1 MADENL
7 KTRFNTVNSDE
18 LMNKYRDLVSK
29 LTQYF
34 PKVDKTLILDILR
47 LETQNSD
54 WVGSTTLEIKYK
66 NNDVDLEEKKEG
78 LYNKFNM
85 LPMEK
90 DERTLRFKAKR
101 MYLEDIEEL
110 IAKDQDIEHI
120 GGSAKSTEDDQYPS
134 THG

>member
-1 MADENL
+1 MVDENL
-7 KTRFNTVNSDE
+7 KARFNAVNSDE
-18 LMNKYRDLVSK
+18 LMNNYRDLVNK

-34 PKVDKTLILDILR
+34 PKVDKTLILDILK
-47 LETQNSD
+47 LETQRSD
-54 WVGSTTLEIKYK
+54 WVGSTTIEIKYK
-66 NNDVDLEEKKEG
+66 NNDINLEEKKET

-110 IAKDQDIEHI
+110 IAKDQNIEYI
-120 GGSAKSTEDDQYPS
+120 SGSAKSTEDDQYPS

>member
-1 MADENL
+1 MADENP
-7 KTRFNTVNSDE
+7 KARFNTVNSDE
-18 LMNKYRDLVSK
+18 LLNSYRDLVSK

-34 PKVDKTLILDILR
+34 PKVEKTLILDILR
-47 LETQNSD
+47 LETQKSD
-54 WVGSTTLEIKYK
+54 WVGSTTVEIKYK
-66 NNDVDLEEKKEG
+66 NNDVNLEEKKEN

-90 DERTLRFKAKR
+90 DEMTLRFKAKR
-101 MYLEDIEEL
+101 MYLEDLEEL
-110 IAKDQDIEHI
+110 IAKDQDIEYI

>member
-1 MADENL
+1 M
-7 KTRFNTVNSDE
+7 
-18 LMNKYRDLVSK
+18 
-29 LTQYF
+29 
-34 PKVDKTLILDILR
+34 
-47 LETQNSD
+47 
-54 WVGSTTLEIKYK
+54 
-66 NNDVDLEEKKEG
+66 EEKKEN

-110 IAKDQDIEHI
+110 IAKDQDIEYI
-120 GGSAKSTEDDQYPS
+120 SGSAKSNEDDQYPS

>member
-1 MADENL
+1 MVDENL
-7 KTRFNTVNSDE
+7 KARFNAVNSDE
-18 LMNKYRDLVSK
+18 LMNNYRDLVNK

-34 PKVDKTLILDILR
+34 PKVDKTLILDILK
-47 LETQNSD
+47 LETQRSD
-54 WVGSTTLEIKYK
+54 WVGSTTIEIKYK
-66 NNDVDLEEKKEG
+66 NNDINLEEKKET

-90 DERTLRFKAKR
+90 DEKTLRFKAKR

-110 IAKDQDIEHI
+110 IAKDQDIEYI